1 MTNTAHS
8 ATSAQYGIRHN
19 AVLAARDEAVDAGT
33 GLLILSLKLLLCDWL
48 DLDSTELLTAG
59 LAARDLQPY
68 AAVYPTIAAPKSTQ

>member
-1 MTNTAHS
+1 M
-8 ATSAQYGIRHN
+8 
-19 AVLAARDEAVDAGT
+19 
-33 GLLILSLKLLLCDWL
+33 LSLKLLLCDWL